1 MRKALTHC
9 CPHCEWQQTLM
20 LEDVE
25 RGIHVLFDHCPWCRS
40 YGLLK
45 RQATRLEL
53 LAARAVL
60 SGTIVTC
67 RRHGKLPLKG
77 LDSSYKWRQQSS
89 LHFNMTGK

>member
-9 CPHCEWQQTLM
+9 CSHCEWQQALM
-20 LEDVE
+20 LGDIE
-25 RGIHVLFDHCPWCRS
+25 RGMHVLFDHCPRCRS
-40 YGLLK
+40 NGLLK
-45 RQATRLEL
+45 RQATRLET

-60 SGTIVTC
+60 SGTIVTR

-77 LDSSYKWRQQSS
+77 LDSPYKWRQQSS

>member
-1 MRKALTHC
+1 MIKARTHY

-20 LEDVE
+20 LEDLE
-25 RGIHVLFDHCPWCRS
+25 RGMHVLFDHCPRCRS
-40 YGLLK
+40 HGLLE
-45 RQATRLEL
+45 RQATRLET
-53 LAARAVL
+53 LATRVVP
-60 SGTIVTC
+60 SDKIVTC

>member
-1 MRKALTHC
+1 MKKALTHR
-9 CPHCEWQQTLM
+9 CPNCEWQQTLM

-25 RGIHVLFDHCPWCRS
+25 RGIHVLFDHCPRCRS
-40 YGLLK
+40 LGLLK
-45 RQATRLEL
+45 RQATRLET

-77 LDSSYKWRQQSS
+77 LDSPYKWRQQSS
-89 LHFNMTGK
+89 LPFNMTGK

>member
-25 RGIHVLFDHCPWCRS
+25 RGMNVLFDHCPRCRS
-40 YGLLK
+40 HGLLK
-45 RQATRLEL
+45 RQASRLET
-53 LAARAVL
+53 LAASAAL

-77 LDSSYKWRQQSS
+77 LDSPYKWRQQSS
-89 LHFNMTGK
+89 LHHSMTGK